1 MRAYVLSLLFCNYQH
16 RCCTTIT
23 LMNIIMIWWRIWISA
38 ELKLAIHIQ
47 TCHRLVHLGFQIV
60 SIKMEKGGETTDK
73 NTYWYIKFWPCSTLS
88 YTVKCQHIRL
98 HAKRRSKGDKAFNQ
112 WTAQPN
118 IRFNRSCDVR
128 NRPLFDKTVDQLCN
142 SSLYT
147 IKRTG
152 RGSVISKDLESS
164 HQNCENI
171 SLKIYLN
178 FELDLDTMVFHII
191 ILSWATRSQRQ
202 FCFSLFILEGSDLKT
217 ICIWEFRLR

>member
-1 MRAYVLSLLFCNYQH
+1 MQSVEVRVI
-16 RCCTTIT
+16 R
-23 LMNIIMIWWRIWISA
+23 
-38 ELKLAIHIQ
+38 
-47 TCHRLVHLGFQIV
+47 RLIN
-60 SIKMEKGGETTDK
+60 E
-73 NTYWYIKFWPCSTLS
+73 
-88 YTVKCQHIRL
+88 
-98 HAKRRSKGDKAFNQ
+98 
-112 WTAQPN
+112 QPN
-118 IRFNRSCDVR
+118 QKSDLTDVR
-128 NRPLFDKTVDQLCN
+128 NRPLFDKTVGQLCN

-217 ICIWEFRLR
+217 ICI